1 MRKPWSFISES
12 ITASG
17 GGKERDGA
25 VGRPILR
32 AVAVSTVR
40 GGLATAAV
48 SRAPP
53 CGAAAGGREGGGGG
67 GGGFWARSDP
77 MPSMIRTIVAAATR
91 RARRRLA
98 THAHQMLSSYRS
110 NSGPSI
116 SIIDTASGGVRI
128 AARKAAITI
137 A

>member
-1 MRKPWSFISES
+1 
-12 ITASG
+12 
-17 GGKERDGA
+17 ERDSA
-25 VGRPILR
+25 VGRPALR
-32 AVAVSTVR
+32 AVAESMVP
-40 GGLATAAV
+40 GGLATGAV

-53 CGAAAGGREGGGGG
+53 CGPAAGGRDGGGGGGG

-77 MPSMIRTIVAAATR
+77 MPSTIRTIVAAATP

-98 THAHQMLSSYRS
+98 THAHQMLSSYSS